1 MTHIKKAMDDWLQE
15 WQECRECNMM
25 IRPELIKYDV
35 PDIICKDCYKEAQV

>member
-1 MTHIKKAMDDWLQE
+1 MHIKQMIEEYLQE

-35 PDIICKDCYKEAQV
+35 PDIICKDCYKETQV